1 MADEIRTSPLF
12 LKIQQMNIAKTIALS
27 LAALLPLAAANAQ
40 KAPYSSS
47 NKKAIGLYEKG
58 MQCMYRSDL
67 PCAENHFKQ
76 AAKADPKFAEPNIML
91 GEMFEEKHL
100 DSIACV
106 YYNAAVQYNPTFYT
120 MAWYRIGELELNQQH
135 YAAAVEA
142 FKQFLSLDKSNTEK
156 HAEVEKKMKTVD
168 FRQHAYANP
177 VPFNPQNMGAVVNS
191 ANDEYLPALTADGQ
205 TLVFTRRFP
214 RTGKTTANSPMEED
228 FYVSV
233 KKNGEWTKAI
243 RMSEPVNTYDNEGAQ
258 CISQDGRM
266 MIFTGCN
273 RKDGAGRCDLYICHR
288 EGDKWSKPQNIGM
301 PVNTSSWEAQPTF
314 SVDGKTLYFV
324 SNRKGGLGGMDI
336 WKSEQVNGEWSTP
349 VNLGAPINTSEDE
362 MSPFIHFDDRTLYFA
377 SKGHVGMGGF
387 DLFMSKLQNDGTW
400 SEPLNVGYPIN
411 TEGDES
417 NMIVSADGRTAIYS
431 SDQLGGFGREDLYM
445 FELPE
450 EVRPQATTYI
460 KGIVYDKKTK
470 QRLSADFTIS
480 DLTTKDDVVSAT
492 SDPVDGSF
500 LLTMPGLHQYALS
513 VTKEGYLFYSQNFEM
528 TAASIDNPFLLEIP
542 LEPIEVGSSIT
553 LRNVFFET
561 AKWNLTEESS
571 IELDKVVTLMDDNPS
586 MRVMLEGHTDNIGS
600 DAANQKLSENRAKA
614 VYDYLVKKGVAANR
628 LQYKGYGESNPIAD
642 NNTEEGRAQ
651 NRRTVFTVVE
661 K

>member
-1 MADEIRTSPLF
+1 MKANKDMKHR
-12 LKIQQMNIAKTIALS
+12 K
-27 LAALLPLAAANAQ
+27 LACLIIVATLVLPVANAQ
-40 KAPYSSS
+40 KGAYTST

-67 PCAENHFKQ
+67 PCAENNFKQ
-76 AAKADPKFAEPNIML
+76 AAGADPKFAEPNIML
-91 GEMFEEKHL
+91 GEMFEDKHL
-100 DSIACV
+100 DSMACV
-106 YYNAAVQYNPTFYT
+106 YYNAAVQANPTFYT
-120 MAWYRIGELELNQQH
+120 MAWYRLGELELRQQH
-135 YAAAVEA
+135 FAAAVEA
-142 FKQFLSLDKSNTEK
+142 YKQFLSLDKKNPDK
-156 HAEVEKKMKTVD
+156 HAEVEKKMKTVA
-168 FRQHAYANP
+168 FRQQAYANP
-177 VPFNPQNMGAVVNS
+177 VPFNPQNMGAAVNS

-214 RTGKTTANSPMEED
+214 RTGRTTANTDMEED

-233 KKNGEWTKAI
+233 KKNGEWTKAV

-273 RKDGAGRCDLYICHR
+273 RKDGAGRCDLYICRR
-288 EGDKWSKPQNIGM
+288 EGNQWSKPQNLGM
-301 PVNTSSWEAQPTF
+301 PVNTAAWEAQPTF

-336 WKSEQVNGEWSTP
+336 WKSELVNGQWSQP
-349 VNLGAPINTSEDE
+349 QNLGAPVNTPGDE
-362 MSPFIHFDDRTLYFA
+362 KTPFIHFDDRTLYFA
-377 SKGHVGMGGF
+377 SDGHVGMGGL
-387 DLFMSKLQNDGTW
+387 DLFMSKLQDDGSW
-400 SEPLNVGYPIN
+400 SDPVNVGYPIN

-417 NMIVSADGRTAIYS
+417 NMIVGADGRTAIYS
-431 SDQLGGFGREDLYM
+431 SDQLGGYGREDLYM

-450 EVRPQATTYI
+450 TVRPQATTYI

-470 QRLSADFTIS
+470 KLLSAAFTIA
-480 DLTTKDDVVSAT
+480 DLTTKTDVVSAT

-513 VTKEGYLFYSQNFEM
+513 VSKEGYLFYSQNFEM
-528 TAASIDNPFLLEIP
+528 TAASIDNPYLLEIP

-561 AKWNLTEESS
+561 AKWDLTAASS
-571 IELDKVVTLMDDNPS
+571 VELDKVVDLMAKNQS
-586 MRVMLEGHTDNIGS
+586 MRVMLEGHTDNVGS

-614 VYDYLVKKGVAANR
+614 VYDYLVKHGVASNR
-628 LQYKGYGESNPIAD
+628 LQYKGYGESKPIAD

-651 NRRTVFTVVE
+651 NRRTVFTVLQ

>member
-1 MADEIRTSPLF
+1 M
-12 LKIQQMNIAKTIALS
+12 LS
-27 LAALLPLAAANAQ
+27 VTAANAQ
-40 KAPYSSS
+40 KKAYSSS
-47 NKKAIGLYEKG
+47 NKKAVGMYEKG

-67 PCAENHFKQ
+67 PGAENHFKQ
-76 AAKADPKFAEPNIML
+76 AANADPKFAEPNIML
-91 GEMFEEKHL
+91 GEMYEDRHL
-100 DSIACV
+100 DSVACI
-106 YYNAAVQYNPTFYT
+106 YYNAAVKADPTFYT
-120 MAWYRIGELELNQQH
+120 MAWFRIGELELRQQH
-135 YAAAVEA
+135 YDAAVEA
-142 FKQFLSLDKSNTEK
+142 YKQFLALDKKNMNK
-156 HAEVEKKMKTVD
+156 HAEVEKKMNTVA
-168 FRQHAYANP
+168 FRQYAYANP
-177 VPFNPQNMGAVVNS
+177 VPFNPQNMGVAVNS

-214 RTGKTTANSPMEED
+214 RTGKTTANSPLEED

-233 KKNGEWTKAI
+233 KKNGEWTKAV

-288 EGDKWSKPQNIGM
+288 EGDKWSKPENLGM
-301 PVNTSSWEAQPTF
+301 PVNTAAWEAQPTF

-336 WKSEQVNGEWSTP
+336 WTSELVDGEWSEPKNLGSP
-349 VNLGAPINTSEDE
+349 VNTPGDE
-362 MSPFIHFDDRTLYFA
+362 KTPFIHFDDHSLYFA
-377 SKGHVGMGGF
+377 SDGHVGMGGL
-387 DLFMSKLQNDGTW
+387 DLFMSKLQDDGTW
-400 SEPLNVGYPIN
+400 SEPVNVGYPIN

-431 SDQLGGFGREDLYM
+431 SDQLGGYGKEDLYM

-450 EVRPQATTYI
+450 AVRPQATTYI
-460 KGIVYDKKTK
+460 KGIVYDKKSK
-470 QRLSADFTIS
+470 QRLSADFIIV
-480 DLTTKDDVVSAT
+480 DLTTKSEVVSAS

-513 VTKEGYLFYSQNFEM
+513 VTKEGYLFYSKNFEM
-528 TAASIDNPFLLEIP
+528 TAASLDDPFLLEIP

-553 LRNVFFET
+553 LRNVFFES
-561 AKWNLTEESS
+561 AKWDLKEESTV
-571 IELDKVVTLMDDNPS
+571 ELDKLVMLMKENPR
-586 MRVMLEGHTDNIGS
+586 MKVLLEGHTDDVGS

-614 VYDYLVKKGVAANR
+614 VYDYLLKNGVDAVR
-628 LQYKGYGESNPIAD
+628 LQYKGYGESKPIAD
-642 NNTEEGRAQ
+642 NTTEDGRAQ
-651 NRRTVFTVVE
+651 NRRTVFTVME

>member
-1 MADEIRTSPLF
+1 MKANKDMKHR
-12 LKIQQMNIAKTIALS
+12 K
-27 LAALLPLAAANAQ
+27 LACLIIVATLVLPVANAQ
-40 KAPYSSS
+40 KGAYTST
-47 NKKAIGLYEKG
+47 NKKAVGLYEKG

-67 PCAENHFKQ
+67 PCAENNFKQ
-76 AAKADPKFAEPNIML
+76 AAGADLKFAEPNIML
-91 GEMFEEKHL
+91 GEMFEDKHL
-100 DSIACV
+100 DSMACV
-106 YYNAAVQYNPTFYT
+106 YYNAAVQANPTFYT
-120 MAWYRIGELELNQQH
+120 MAWYRLGELELRQQH
-135 YAAAVEA
+135 FAAAVEA
-142 FKQFLSLDKSNTEK
+142 YKQFLSLDKKNPDK
-156 HAEVEKKMKTVD
+156 HAEVEKKMKTVA
-168 FRQHAYANP
+168 FRQQAYANP
-177 VPFNPQNMGAVVNS
+177 VPFNPQNMGAAVNS

-214 RTGKTTANSPMEED
+214 RTGRTTANTDMEED

-233 KKNGEWTKAI
+233 KKNGEWTKAV

-273 RKDGAGRCDLYICHR
+273 RKDGAGRCDLYICRR
-288 EGDKWSKPQNIGM
+288 EGNQWSKPQNLGM
-301 PVNTSSWEAQPTF
+301 PVNTAAWEAQPTF

-336 WKSEQVNGEWSTP
+336 WKSELVNGQWSQP
-349 VNLGAPINTSEDE
+349 QNLGAPVNTPGDE
-362 MSPFIHFDDRTLYFA
+362 KTPFIHFDDRTLYFA
-377 SKGHVGMGGF
+377 SDGHVGMGGL
-387 DLFMSKLQNDGTW
+387 DLFMSKLQDDGSW
-400 SEPLNVGYPIN
+400 SDPVNVGYPIN

-417 NMIVSADGRTAIYS
+417 NMIVGADGRTAIYS
-431 SDQLGGFGREDLYM
+431 SDQLGGYGREDLYM

-450 EVRPQATTYI
+450 TVRPQATTYI

-470 QRLSADFTIS
+470 KLLSAAFTIA
-480 DLTTKDDVVSAT
+480 DLTTKTDVVSAT

-513 VTKEGYLFYSQNFEM
+513 VSKEGYLFYSQNFEM
-528 TAASIDNPFLLEIP
+528 TAASIDNPYLLEIP

-561 AKWNLTEESS
+561 AKWDLTAASS
-571 IELDKVVTLMDDNPS
+571 VELDKVVDLMAKNQS
-586 MRVMLEGHTDNIGS
+586 MRVMLEGHTDNVGS
-600 DAANQKLSENRAKA
+600 DAANHKLSENRAKA
-614 VYDYLVKKGVAANR
+614 VYDYLVKHGVASNR
-628 LQYKGYGESNPIAD
+628 LQYKGYGESKPIAD

-651 NRRTVFTVVE
+651 NRRTVFTVLQ

>member
-1 MADEIRTSPLF
+1 MDISTRLRFFNYPKMRYTKLVVLMVLA
-12 LKIQQMNIAKTIALS
+12 MLS
-27 LAALLPLAAANAQ
+27 VTAANAQ
-40 KAPYSSS
+40 KKAYSSS
-47 NKKAIGLYEKG
+47 NKKAVGLYEKG

-67 PCAENHFKQ
+67 PSAENHFKQ
-76 AAKADPKFAEPNIML
+76 AANADPNFAEPNIML
-91 GEMFEEKHL
+91 GEMYEDKHL
-100 DSIACV
+100 DSIACI
-106 YYNAAVQYNPTFYT
+106 YYNAAVKANPTFYT
-120 MAWYRIGELELNQQH
+120 MAWFRIGELELRQQH
-135 YAAAVEA
+135 YDAAVEA
-142 FKQFLSLDKSNTEK
+142 YKQFLALDKKNTNK
-156 HAEVEKKMKTVD
+156 HAEVEKKMKTVA
-168 FRQHAYANP
+168 FRQKAYANP
-177 VPFNPQNMGAVVNS
+177 VPFNPQNMGAAVNS
-191 ANDEYLPALTADGQ
+191 TNDEYLPALTADGQ

-214 RTGKTTANSPMEED
+214 RTGRTTANSPMEED

-233 KKNGEWTKAI
+233 KKNGVWTKAV

-288 EGDKWSKPQNIGM
+288 EGDQWSKPENLGM
-301 PVNTSSWEAQPTF
+301 PINTSAWEAQPTF

-336 WKSEQVNGEWSTP
+336 WTSELVDGEWSEP
-349 VNLGAPINTSEDE
+349 KNLGAPVNTPGDE
-362 MSPFIHFDDRTLYFA
+362 KTPFIHFDDHSLYFA
-377 SKGHVGMGGF
+377 SDGHVGMGGL
-387 DLFMSKLQNDGTW
+387 DLFMSKLQDDGSW
-400 SEPLNVGYPIN
+400 SEPVNVGYPIN

-431 SDQLGGFGREDLYM
+431 SDQLGGYGKEDLYM

-450 EVRPQATTYI
+450 AVRPQATTYI
-460 KGIVYDKKTK
+460 KGIVYDKKTQK
-470 QRLSADFTIS
+470 RLSADFTIV
-480 DLTTKDDVVSAT
+480 DLTTKSEVVSAS

-513 VTKEGYLFYSQNFEM
+513 VTKEGYLFYSKNFEM
-528 TAASIDNPFLLEIP
+528 TAASIDDPFMLDIP

-561 AKWNLTEESS
+561 AKWDLKEESTV
-571 IELDKVVTLMDDNPS
+571 ELDKLVMLMGENPK
-586 MRVMLEGHTDNIGS
+586 MRVLLEGHTDDVGS

-614 VYDYLVKKGVAANR
+614 VYDYLVKNGVEAAR
-628 LQYKGYGESNPIAD
+628 LQYKGYGESKPIAD
-642 NNTEEGRAQ
+642 NTTEEGRAQ

>member
-1 MADEIRTSPLF
+1 MVLA
-12 LKIQQMNIAKTIALS
+12 MLS
-27 LAALLPLAAANAQ
+27 VTAANAQ
-40 KAPYSSS
+40 KKAYSSS
-47 NKKAIGLYEKG
+47 NKKAVGMYEKG

-67 PCAENHFKQ
+67 PGAENHFKQ
-76 AAKADPKFAEPNIML
+76 AANADPKFAEPNIML
-91 GEMFEEKHL
+91 GEMYEDRHL
-100 DSIACV
+100 DSVACI
-106 YYNAAVQYNPTFYT
+106 YYNAAVKADPTFYT
-120 MAWYRIGELELNQQH
+120 MAWFRIGELELRQQH
-135 YAAAVEA
+135 YDAAVEA
-142 FKQFLSLDKSNTEK
+142 YKQFLALDKKNMNK
-156 HAEVEKKMKTVD
+156 HAEVEKKMNTVA
-168 FRQHAYANP
+168 FRQYAYANP
-177 VPFNPQNMGAVVNS
+177 VPFNPQNMGVAVNS

-214 RTGKTTANSPMEED
+214 RTGKTTANSPLEED

-233 KKNGEWTKAI
+233 KKNGEWTKAV

-288 EGDKWSKPQNIGM
+288 EGDKWSKPENLGM
-301 PVNTSSWEAQPTF
+301 PVNTAAWEAQPTF

-336 WKSEQVNGEWSTP
+336 WTSELVDGEWSEPKNLGSP
-349 VNLGAPINTSEDE
+349 VNTPGDE
-362 MSPFIHFDDRTLYFA
+362 KTPFIHFDDHSLYFA
-377 SKGHVGMGGF
+377 SDGHVGMGGL
-387 DLFMSKLQNDGTW
+387 DLFMSKLQDDGTW
-400 SEPLNVGYPIN
+400 SEPVNVGYPIN

-431 SDQLGGFGREDLYM
+431 SDQLGGYGKEDLYM

-450 EVRPQATTYI
+450 AVRPQATTYI
-460 KGIVYDKKTK
+460 KGIVYDKKSK
-470 QRLSADFTIS
+470 QRLSADFIIV
-480 DLTTKDDVVSAT
+480 DLTTKSEVVSAS

-513 VTKEGYLFYSQNFEM
+513 VTKEGYLFYSKNFEM
-528 TAASIDNPFLLEIP
+528 TAASLDDPFLLEIP

-553 LRNVFFET
+553 LRNVFFES
-561 AKWNLTEESS
+561 AKWDLKEESTV
-571 IELDKVVTLMDDNPS
+571 ELDKLVMLMKENPR
-586 MRVMLEGHTDNIGS
+586 MKVLLEGHTDDVGS

-614 VYDYLVKKGVAANR
+614 VYDYLLKNGVDAVR
-628 LQYKGYGESNPIAD
+628 LQYKGYGESKPIAD
-642 NNTEEGRAQ
+642 NTTEDGRAQ
-651 NRRTVFTVVE
+651 NRRTVFTVME

>member
-1 MADEIRTSPLF
+1 MKANKDMKHR
-12 LKIQQMNIAKTIALS
+12 K
-27 LAALLPLAAANAQ
+27 LACLIIVATLVLPVANAQ
-40 KAPYSSS
+40 KGAYTST

-67 PCAENHFKQ
+67 PCAENNFKQ
-76 AAKADPKFAEPNIML
+76 AAGADLKFAEPNIML
-91 GEMFEEKHL
+91 GEMFEDKHL
-100 DSIACV
+100 DSMACV
-106 YYNAAVQYNPTFYT
+106 YYNAAVQANPTFYT
-120 MAWYRIGELELNQQH
+120 MAWYRLGELELRQQH
-135 YAAAVEA
+135 FAAAVEA
-142 FKQFLSLDKSNTEK
+142 YKQFLSLDKKNPDK
-156 HAEVEKKMKTVD
+156 HAEVEKKMKTVA
-168 FRQHAYANP
+168 FRQQAYANP
-177 VPFNPQNMGAVVNS
+177 VPFNPQNMGAAVNS

-214 RTGKTTANSPMEED
+214 RTGRTTANTDMEED

-233 KKNGEWTKAI
+233 KKNGEWTKAV

-273 RKDGAGRCDLYICHR
+273 RKDGAGRCDLYICRR
-288 EGDKWSKPQNIGM
+288 EGNQWSKPQNLGM
-301 PVNTSSWEAQPTF
+301 PVNTAAWEAQPTF

-336 WKSEQVNGEWSTP
+336 WKSELVNGQWSQP
-349 VNLGAPINTSEDE
+349 QNLGAPVNTPGDE
-362 MSPFIHFDDRTLYFA
+362 KTPFIHFDDRTLYFA
-377 SKGHVGMGGF
+377 SDGHVGMGGL
-387 DLFMSKLQNDGTW
+387 DLFMSKLQDDGSW
-400 SEPLNVGYPIN
+400 SDPVNVGYPIN

-417 NMIVSADGRTAIYS
+417 NMIVGADGRTAIYS
-431 SDQLGGFGREDLYM
+431 SDQLGGYGREDLYM

-450 EVRPQATTYI
+450 TVRPQATTYI

-470 QRLSADFTIS
+470 KLLSAAFTIA
-480 DLTTKDDVVSAT
+480 DLTTKTDVVSAT

-513 VTKEGYLFYSQNFEM
+513 VSKEGYLFYSQNFEM
-528 TAASIDNPFLLEIP
+528 TAASIDNPYLLEIP

-561 AKWNLTEESS
+561 AKWDLTAASS
-571 IELDKVVTLMDDNPS
+571 VELDKVVDLMAKNQS
-586 MRVMLEGHTDNIGS
+586 MRVMLEGHTDNVGS
-600 DAANQKLSENRAKA
+600 DAANHKLSENRAKA
-614 VYDYLVKKGVAANR
+614 VYDYLVKHGVASNR
-628 LQYKGYGESNPIAD
+628 LQYKGYGESKPIAD

-651 NRRTVFTVVE
+651 NRRTVFTVLQ

>member
-1 MADEIRTSPLF
+1 MNNTKPFLF
-12 LKIQQMNIAKTIALS
+12 FLT
-27 LAALLPLAAANAQ
+27 AALISITATFAQ
-40 KAPYSSS
+40 KQPYTSS
-47 NKKAIGLYEKG
+47 NRKAVGLYEKG
-58 MQCMYRSDL
+58 KQCMDRSDR

-91 GEMFEEKHL
+91 GEMFEDAHR
-100 DSIACV
+100 DSMACV
-106 YYNAAVQYNPTFYT
+106 YYRAAVQATPTFYT
-120 MAWYRIGELELNQQH
+120 MAWLRIGELELRQQH

-142 FKQFLSLDKSNTEK
+142 YTQFLALDKKNPDK
-156 HAEVEKKMKTVD
+156 HAEVEKKMKTVA

-177 VPFNPQNMGAVVNS
+177 VPFNPQNMGAAVNTP
-191 ANDEYLPALTADGQ
+191 NDEYLPALTADGQ

-233 KKNGEWTKAI
+233 KKNGEWGKAV

-288 EGDKWSKPQNIGM
+288 EGTQWSKPQNLGM
-301 PVNTSSWEAQPTF
+301 PVNTAAWEAQPTF

-324 SNRKGGLGGMDI
+324 CNRKGGLGGMDI
-336 WKSEQVNGEWSTP
+336 WKSEMVNGEWTDP
-349 VNLGAPINTSEDE
+349 INLGAPINTPDDE
-362 MSPFIHFDDRTLYFA
+362 MSPFIHFDDHTLYFA
-377 SKGHVGMGGF
+377 SKGHIGMGGF
-387 DLFMSKLQNDGTW
+387 DLFMSKLQDDGTW
-400 SEPLNVGYPIN
+400 SEPVNVGYPIN

-431 SDQLGGFGREDLYM
+431 SDQPGGYGREDLYM

-460 KGIVYDKKTK
+460 QGIVYDKKTK
-470 QRLSADFTIS
+470 QRLSADFAIS
-480 DLTTKDDVVSAT
+480 DLTTKSDVVSAT

-500 LLTMPGLHQYALS
+500 LLTLPGLHHYALS
-513 VTKEGYLFYSQNFEM
+513 VSKEGYLFYSKNFEM
-528 TAASIDNPFLLEIP
+528 TAASIDNPFTLEVP
-542 LEPIEVGSSIT
+542 LEPIEVGSSVT
-553 LRNVFFET
+553 LNNVFFEM
-561 AKWNLTEESS
+561 AKWDLKEESTV
-571 IELDKVVTLMDDNPS
+571 ELDKLIALMNENPN
-586 MRVMLEGHTDNIGS
+586 MRVLLEGHTDNVGS
-600 DAANQKLSENRAKA
+600 DVANQKLSENRAKA
-614 VYDYLVKKGVAANR
+614 VYDYLVKHGVAASR
-628 LQYKGYGESNPIAD
+628 LQYKGYGETKPIAD

-651 NRRTVFTVVE
+651 NRRTVFTVTQ

>member
-1 MADEIRTSPLF
+1 M
-12 LKIQQMNIAKTIALS
+12 LS
-27 LAALLPLAAANAQ
+27 VTAANAQ
-40 KAPYSSS
+40 KKVYSSS
-47 NKKAIGLYEKG
+47 NKKAVGMYEKG

-67 PCAENHFKQ
+67 PGAENHFKQ
-76 AAKADPKFAEPNIML
+76 AANADPKFAEPNIML
-91 GEMFEEKHL
+91 GEMYEDRHL
-100 DSIACV
+100 DSVACI
-106 YYNAAVQYNPTFYT
+106 YYNAAVKADPTFYT
-120 MAWYRIGELELNQQH
+120 MAWFRIGELELRQQH
-135 YAAAVEA
+135 YDAAVEA
-142 FKQFLSLDKSNTEK
+142 YKQFLALDKKNMNK
-156 HAEVEKKMKTVD
+156 HAEVEKKMNTVA
-168 FRQHAYANP
+168 FRQYAYANP
-177 VPFNPQNMGAVVNS
+177 VPFNPQNMGVAVNS

-214 RTGKTTANSPMEED
+214 RTGKTTANSPLEED

-233 KKNGEWTKAI
+233 KKNGEWTKAV

-288 EGDKWSKPQNIGM
+288 EGDKWSKPENLGM
-301 PVNTSSWEAQPTF
+301 PVNTAAWEAQPTF

-336 WKSEQVNGEWSTP
+336 WTSELVDGEWSEP
-349 VNLGAPINTSEDE
+349 KNLGAPVNTPGDE
-362 MSPFIHFDDRTLYFA
+362 KTPFIHFDDHSLYFA
-377 SKGHVGMGGF
+377 SDGHVGMGGL
-387 DLFMSKLQNDGTW
+387 DLFMSKLQDDGTW
-400 SEPLNVGYPIN
+400 SEPVNVGYPIN

-431 SDQLGGFGREDLYM
+431 SDQLGGYGKEDLYM

-450 EVRPQATTYI
+450 AVRPQATTYI
-460 KGIVYDKKTK
+460 KGIVYDKKSK
-470 QRLSADFTIS
+470 QRLSADFIIV
-480 DLTTKDDVVSAT
+480 DLTTKSEVVSAS

-513 VTKEGYLFYSQNFEM
+513 VTKEGYLFYSRNFEM
-528 TAASIDNPFLLEIP
+528 TAASLDDPFLLEIP

-553 LRNVFFET
+553 LRNVFFES
-561 AKWNLTEESS
+561 AKWDLKEESTV
-571 IELDKVVTLMDDNPS
+571 ELDKLVMLMKENPR
-586 MRVMLEGHTDNIGS
+586 MKVLLEGHTDDVGS

-614 VYDYLVKKGVAANR
+614 VYDYLLKNGVDAVR
-628 LQYKGYGESNPIAD
+628 LQYKGYGESKPIAD
-642 NNTEEGRAQ
+642 NTTEDGRAQ
-651 NRRTVFTVVE
+651 NRRTVFTVME